1 MIRSIRLSAHWVG
14 VFLTVLVAAACS
26 KSPEQ
31 LLASAEKHLASED
44 YKAAII
50 ELKNALSE
58 QPELARGRYMLGR
71 ALLAT
76 GDSPSA
82 EKELRL
88 ALKYQFPEAQVIPP
102 LAKALV
108 DQQQYDKVL
117 TEFGNKKV
125 GDPEGDAELLSSVG
139 SAQLQKG
146 AMDKAEAAFQQALK
160 LKPGYVRAELGMAQ
174 LSAAKGDLQTA
185 LGITEAVLAKQPQ
198 EVSAMMLRGA
208 LFVAQRKT
216 TEALQLYERAAA
228 VAPDN
233 LAARFASVSLLIG
246 SNRMDEAGKRLD
258 ELRQRA
264 PKHPQTQYL
273 SALVAQRKGDLPA
286 ARDAILQVLRVAPDH
301 VPSLA
306 LAGSIEYSLR
316 SFPTAEQYLAKA
328 LSRAPEAEF
337 VRRLLVA
344 TYLQEGRTERAR
356 EAFAPFRA
364 TADRDPALATLAGEI
379 ALQGRE
385 FAEAE
390 TWFTKAA
397 AAQPNDSRP
406 KTRLAL
412 THLSKGNVDVALKE
426 LEAISASDPKQY
438 QSDIALILNEIRR
451 KNYDRA
457 LTAIARLESK
467 QPNNPAT
474 FSMKGTALVGKKDVP
489 AARQAFEQALRLQPT
504 YFPAALNLAWLDL
517 ADNKPADANRR
528 FERMLEADP
537 KNVFALLTLAE
548 FKATQG
554 AKPSEVIDLVARA
567 KTANPQAPE
576 THTALIR
583 AHLANRDAKQALVV
597 AQEADRIVPNNPDIM
612 NMLASAQMAAG
623 EQNQAVATLGKLA
636 ASQPDS
642 PEAALKLARAQASTG
657 DRAAAI
663 VTFSKLTER
672 FPKYIVGKRDLVAL
686 YLAGNQFQE
695 AQAVARDIQ
704 KQPNARLI
712 GLQIEADVLTAQRKW
727 PEAIARLKEAEKLG
741 KQPETTT
748 RLLAALSGSGQ
759 SKEAEQV
766 LNVWLKDNPKDP
778 IVRNYAA
785 ERALAEKRYAQAV
798 DHYRALTQLQPKNA
812 LMLNNLAWSAFMA
825 KDSRALEWA
834 EAAHK
839 TAPTSPPI
847 LDTLANIL
855 LESGQTKRGLELME
869 QAVKIAPTNPGIR
882 LNYAKAL
889 IKTGDKGKARKEL
902 ETLSVLGDRYPQREE
917 VASLLKAL

>member
-1 MIRSIRLSAHWVG
+1 MIRSIRLSAHWAG

-316 SFPTAEQYLAKA
+316 SFPTAALPRPNSYAACWLQPICRKAEPSVPAKPLP
-328 LSRAPEAEF
+328 LSGP
-337 VRRLLVA
+337 L
-344 TYLQEGRTERAR
+344 RTA
-356 EAFAPFRA
+356 
-364 TADRDPALATLAGEI
+364 
-379 ALQGRE
+379 
-385 FAEAE
+385 
-390 TWFTKAA
+390 
-397 AAQPNDSRP
+397 
-406 KTRLAL
+406 
-412 THLSKGNVDVALKE
+412 
-426 LEAISASDPKQY
+426 
-438 QSDIALILNEIRR
+438 IRR
-451 KNYDRA
+451 WR
-457 LTAIARLESK
+457 
-467 QPNNPAT
+467 P
-474 FSMKGTALVGKKDVP
+474 
-489 AARQAFEQALRLQPT
+489 
-504 YFPAALNLAWLDL
+504 W
-517 ADNKPADANRR
+517 
-528 FERMLEADP
+528 
-537 KNVFALLTLAE
+537 
-548 FKATQG
+548 
-554 AKPSEVIDLVARA
+554 RA
-567 KTANPQAPE
+567 KSRC
-576 THTALIR
+576 R
-583 AHLANRDAKQALVV
+583 AGSSR
-597 AQEADRIVPNNPDIM
+597 
-612 NMLASAQMAAG
+612 
-623 EQNQAVATLGKLA
+623 KLK
-636 ASQPDS
+636 PGS
-642 PEAALKLARAQASTG
+642 PR
-657 DRAAAI
+657 
-663 VTFSKLTER
+663 
-672 FPKYIVGKRDLVAL
+672 
-686 YLAGNQFQE
+686 
-695 AQAVARDIQ
+695 
-704 KQPNARLI
+704 
-712 GLQIEADVLTAQRKW
+712 
-727 PEAIARLKEAEKLG
+727 
-741 KQPETTT
+741 
-748 RLLAALSGSGQ
+748 
-759 SKEAEQV
+759 
-766 LNVWLKDNPKDP
+766 
-778 IVRNYAA
+778 
-785 ERALAEKRYAQAV
+785 
-798 DHYRALTQLQPKNA
+798 
-812 LMLNNLAWSAFMA
+812 
-825 KDSRALEWA
+825 
-834 EAAHK
+834 
-839 TAPTSPPI
+839 
-847 LDTLANIL
+847 
-855 LESGQTKRGLELME
+855 
-869 QAVKIAPTNPGIR
+869 
-882 LNYAKAL
+882 
-889 IKTGDKGKARKEL
+889 
-902 ETLSVLGDRYPQREE
+902 PQRPNRTTP
-917 VASLLKAL
+917 VQKRVSPSHT